1 MSTSCSRLDEPT
13 EGIQPSIIKD
23 IGRAIRFLKE
33 NSGMAILLVEQYLDF
48 CRELADKVY
57 VMDRGVIVFKGPAE
71 GLDDPA
77 VRKHL
82 TV

>member
-1 MSTSCSRLDEPT
+1 
-13 EGIQPSIIKD
+13 
-23 IGRAIRFLKE
+23 
-33 NSGMAILLVEQYLDF
+33 MAILLVEQYLDF